1 MISHSIGLLV
11 PFIQQQARET
21 LAARIAVDVGGEA
34 PEVLRQVMMTAT
46 MVITPTGS
54 DYYPVG
60 RLVADT
66 ARCPDRDWLSLP
78 ENVRRACRQF
88 PGRLHGP
95 LCLPGAG

>member
-21 LAARIAVDVGGEA
+21 LAARIVVDVGGEA

-46 MVITPTGS
+46 MVITPTGP
-54 DYYPVG
+54 DYYRVQ

-66 ARCPDRDWLSLP
+66 ARCPETGSLP
-78 ENVRRACRQF
+78 ENVRRACRQS